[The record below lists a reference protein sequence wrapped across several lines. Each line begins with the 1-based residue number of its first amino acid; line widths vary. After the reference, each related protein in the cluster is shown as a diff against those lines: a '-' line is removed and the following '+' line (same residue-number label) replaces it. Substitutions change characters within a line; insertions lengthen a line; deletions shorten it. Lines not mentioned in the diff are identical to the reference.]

1 MKGKVIT
8 NRNGV
13 NEEVPEMF
21 QAYEEQILKAA
32 PINYEQQLFYRR
44 NPDDRLRQMHRFN
57 IKMPDD
63 EEVRVILPER
73 EYPEKHPTHLPKWI
87 RKESRED
94 KKKWKQINSVF
105 KRTPKYIA
113 PLFQDIP
120 EVQQAER
127 KFLYES
133 NTKSKQN
140 STNNQNQDIE
150 IEEESLDDS
159 HSDEYVHKSRKTII
173 RKTSEI
179 TSDFFSSTQTDY

>member
-44 NPDDRLRQMHRFN
+44 NPDDHLRQMHRFN

-63 EEVRVILPER
+63 EEIRVILPER

-87 RKESRED
+87 RQDSRED
-94 KKKWKQINSVF
+94 KKKWRHGI
-105 KRTPKYIA
+105 
-113 PLFQDIP
+113 
-120 EVQQAER
+120 
-127 KFLYES
+127 
-133 NTKSKQN
+133 
-140 STNNQNQDIE
+140 
-150 IEEESLDDS
+150 
-159 HSDEYVHKSRKTII
+159 
-173 RKTSEI
+173 
-179 TSDFFSSTQTDY
+179 